1 MYRISLYSY
10 KISFLSL
17 IIFNLAAYV
26 RYVKKKTKLLYSLG
40 DYTYKKL
47 NYYETT
53 KVETADCSNLDNAVF
68 SNISSWVLIISDSVE

>member
-1 MYRISLYSY
+1 MHRISLYSY

-26 RYVKKKTKLLYSLG
+26 RYVKKKLLYSLG

-47 NYYETT
+47 DYYETT

>member
-1 MYRISLYSY
+1 MHRISLYSY

-26 RYVKKKTKLLYSLG
+26 RYVKKKLLYSLG

-47 NYYETT
+47 DYYETT

-68 SNISSWVLIISDSVE
+68 SNISS